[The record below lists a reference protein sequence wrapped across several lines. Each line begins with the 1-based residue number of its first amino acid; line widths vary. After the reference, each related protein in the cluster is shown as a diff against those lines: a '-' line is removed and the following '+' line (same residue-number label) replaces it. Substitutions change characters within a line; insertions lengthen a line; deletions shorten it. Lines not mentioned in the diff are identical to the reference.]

1 MSKSKTITWT
11 NKNDPNDQR
20 TVATIQT
27 GRKRVEYFVH
37 NNQWIKK
44 IIIQGFD
51 RIPAGFAKNGSGL
64 LPKGAGYLILQALHD
79 KLGDFDLSVSLQA
92 KNGLK
97 KSDGKYQV
105 VLNYLELKQ
114 TIETF
119 REIKSE
125 EYQNLRDSASNYLNK
140 TFPKIFKIE
149 DSAADKF
156 TYQKNQL
163 AKLLKR
169 NELFENLSNK
179 DIEAVINFFPAFL
192 KHHQESFKGKKKM
205 IGILNSKEATDIFYL
220 DKVIKEFERKIKAK
234 TQSESNWQ
242 KFFRAYIQ
250 VFNPTYATILEK
262 KNISLSGDFP
272 DFVPIDIYGYL
283 DIYEI
288 KKPNTRLMVL
298 DRSRKNYYWSTE
310 ISKAISQV
318 ENYIDNATR
327 LAPAIKENIKKYDGT
342 EVKIVKPRGL
352 IIAGMRNQLKG
363 EKMEDDFK
371 ILSTSM
377 KNIEVV
383 LFDDILNNLK
393 SLFDRIQ
400 TKPKQKRK
408 KKK

>member
-1 MSKSKTITWT
+1 MLKRKIVTWT
-11 NKNDPNDQR
+11 NKNDPKDQR
-20 TVATIQT
+20 IVAIIQI
-27 GRKRVEYFVH
+27 GRKRVEYFLH
-37 NNQWIKK
+37 NNKWIEK

-51 RIPAGFAKNGSGL
+51 RIPAGFAKNGNGF
-64 LPKGAGYLILQALHD
+64 LPKGAGYLVLQALHD
-79 KLGDFDLSVSLQA
+79 KLGNFDLLVSSQA
-92 KNGLK
+92 RNSLK
-97 KSDGKYQV
+97 KSKGKYKV

-114 TIETF
+114 EIETF

-125 EYQNLRDSASNYLNK
+125 GYQNLKNSTGSYLNK

-163 AKLLKR
+163 AKLLKK
-169 NELFENLSNK
+169 NGLFENLSNK
-179 DIEAVINFFPAFL
+179 DIEEVINFFPAFL
-192 KHHQESFKGKKKM
+192 KHYQGNFKGKKKI
-205 IGILNSKEATDIFYL
+205 IGILNSKEAADVFYL
-220 DKVIKEFERKIKAK
+220 DKVIKEFERKIRAK

-250 VFNPTYATILEK
+250 VFNPTYATIFEK

-288 KKPNTRLMVL
+288 KKPNTRLLVL
-298 DRSRKNYYWSTE
+298 DRSRKNYYWTAE

-318 ENYIDNATR
+318 ENYIDNAIR
-327 LAPAIKENIKKYDGT
+327 LAPAIRENIKKYDGT
-342 EVKIVKPRGL
+342 EIKIVKPRGL
-352 IIAGMRNQLKG
+352 IIAGTRNQLKD

-400 TKPKQKRK
+400 VRPKK
-408 KKK
+408 